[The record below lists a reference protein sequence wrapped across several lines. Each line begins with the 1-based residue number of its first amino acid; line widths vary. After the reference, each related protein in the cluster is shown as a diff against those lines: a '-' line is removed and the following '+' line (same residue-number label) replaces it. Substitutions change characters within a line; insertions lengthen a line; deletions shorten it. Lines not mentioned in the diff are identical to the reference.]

1 MNRDNYTP
9 EQLKIIDSR
18 NENLIVSAAAGSGKT
33 TVMIERIKDLIV
45 KDRVPISNFL
55 VVTFTRASSK
65 DMCEKLIKS
74 LSEQDP
80 DPFIIE
86 QIDDVATA
94 DVSSLHSFCARLLK
108 TYFYEAGLD
117 PTFVVLAED
126 ETETLKQKALN
137 MLIDDLVDSGN
148 KDYYILL
155 DALQQNR
162 DDASIRETI
171 RRLDDFFN
179 VIFDREKWFNEKTK
193 SLYEPVLN
201 KNRACNIING
211 YVSGRIKKIREEI
224 ALKIQNY
231 IKFPKFVEYLQNIDS
246 ELMTI
251 NIDNGFV
258 KNAERI
264 YQIKNFGA
272 PPKDYKEWEE
282 IRESLDDFR
291 NFINKELK
299 NYRENFI
306 SNNMDTLVT
315 ELAGARKL
323 AEALFDITNKYREI
337 YDDLKKDKGGLDFND
352 LERYTIKVLENEN
365 IREALRKRYKY
376 IFVDEYQDINEIQ
389 EKIIS
394 LISQDTNRFMVG
406 DLKQS
411 IYGFRLCEPEIFL
424 NKYNQYKKDKN
435 CNAYD
440 LSYNFRSNANILEF
454 VNMIFSDR
462 MTEDFGGVNYKENGK
477 LNAGG
482 NVPDEEPV
490 TLCYV
495 DTDGLE
501 KSVIEESEIRKVYSV
516 KNHMQ
521 EDEVDNL
528 KETAVAEYIC
538 TEILDLVA
546 NRKIYDAKT
555 RQERNVGFKDIAI
568 LIPSRKGLLPSLVET
583 LENYEIPYSTDAKI
597 NILKD
602 DNINSVYNYLKLI
615 YDDKDDQTLFS
626 VLYSSIGNFTLNEL
640 AILRENNPNCKF
652 YYQCL
657 QNIEQ
662 NNQLNAKIV
671 QKVQKFIQNLQF
683 YRTITGYR
691 NLKQIANRIVEDFNL
706 KNIISMQ
713 ADGEYKLNLLDKFI
727 NNLPN
732 TNVYEYFS
740 DNEQESIFCEGSTT
754 ENSVKIMTIH
764 QSKGLEF
771 PVAFV
776 ANVGRTFNLKGLRT
790 SNIISKEFGIGIDY
804 FDTINRYKNTSLA
817 KEAVKLSEFHKTIE
831 EEQRLLYVALTRAVN
846 KLYVVG
852 NRSISS
858 IKPGF
863 AERPTC
869 FANWFDNFV
878 YMSING
884 QSLDLD
890 GVKIIVKD
898 ALSLIK
904 SSQESD
910 KQQIIFAKPNKQCIE
925 LIETAM
931 SYRYPNS
938 ELCDKLQKTSVTEIA
953 SGYHESEEVYQK
965 YNATIKSSSIDK
977 GNAYHKLMQYINFE
991 SDTIQKLEENIA
1003 ELVKTGKLQTEEVNF
1018 VDKSAILA
1026 LLNSKEF
1033 KNIIKNAEIL
1043 REKEFFMNMGDRI
1056 NVQILQ
1062 GVVDLAMLYPDGT
1075 AVICDYKTGNFLNSQ
1090 NLSKYSKQISLYS
1103 DAIEKSFDVK
1113 VTKKAIIAIEQG
1125 KIFYI

>member
-1 MNRDNYTP
+1 MNRDNFTP

-65 DMCEKLIKS
+65 DMCEKLVKS

-126 ETETLKQKALN
+126 ETEILKQKALN
-137 MLIDDLVDSGN
+137 MLIDELVESDN
-148 KDYYILL
+148 KNYFALL

-162 DDASIRETI
+162 DDTNIRETI
-171 RRLDDFFN
+171 RKLDDFFN
-179 VIFDREKWFNEKTK
+179 VIFDREKWFKEKTK
-193 SLYEPVLN
+193 SLYEPVLD

-211 YVSGRIKKIREEI
+211 YVCGRIKKIRQEI
-224 ALKIQNY
+224 ALKIEAY
-231 IKFPKFVEYLQNIDS
+231 KKFPKFVEYLQNIDS
-246 ELMTI
+246 ELMAI
-251 NIDNGFV
+251 NINNGFV

-264 YQIKNFGA
+264 YQINNFTT
-272 PPKDYKEWEE
+272 PPKDYKEFEE
-282 IRESLDDFR
+282 LRKSLDDFR
-291 NFINKELK
+291 EFINKELK
-299 NYRENFI
+299 NYKDNFI
-306 SNNMDTLVT
+306 SDDKNMLAS
-315 ELAGARKL
+315 ELSGAKKL
-323 AEALFDITNKYREI
+323 AEALFDITNRYRSI

-352 LERYTIKVLENEN
+352 LERYTIKVLENSE
-365 IREALRKRYKY
+365 IRKTLQNRYKY
-376 IFVDEYQDINEIQ
+376 IFVDEYQDINEVQ

-394 LISQDTNRFMVG
+394 LISSENNRFMVG

-440 LSYNFRSNANILEF
+440 LSYNFRSNTNILEF

-477 LNAGG
+477 LNAG
-482 NVPDEEPV
+482 VLLPDEKPV

-501 KSVIEESEIRKVYSV
+501 KSSKNETAPRKIYSV
-516 KNHMQ
+516 KNHQQ
-521 EDEVDNL
+521 EDEIDNL
-528 KETAVAEYIC
+528 KESAVAEYIC
-538 TEILDLVA
+538 GEILDLVA
-546 NRKIYDAKT
+546 NKTIYDAKT
-555 RQERNVGFKDIAI
+555 KTERNIGYKDIAI
-568 LIPSRKGLLPSLVET
+568 LVPSRKGFLPSLIES
-583 LENYEIPYSTDAKI
+583 LENYEIPYSADAKI

-602 DNINSVYNYLKLI
+602 DNINSLYNYLKLI

-626 VLYSSIGNFTLNEL
+626 VLYSNIGNFTLNEL
-640 AILRENNPNCKF
+640 TKLRISNPNCRF

-657 QNIEQ
+657 QNVDQ
-662 NNQLNAKIV
+662 NDKLNAKII
-671 QKVQKFIQNLQF
+671 QKVQKFMQNLQF
-683 YRTITGYR
+683 YRMKTGYQ
-691 NLKQIANRIVEDFNL
+691 NLKQIAKSIVEDYNI

-713 ADGEYKLNLLDKFI
+713 PDGEYKLNLLDKFLES
-727 NNLPN
+727 LPTSN
-732 TNVYEYFS
+732 IYEYFAGG
-740 DNEQESIFCEGSTT
+740 EPESIMCEGTSS

-776 ANVGRTFNLKGLRT
+776 ANVGRAFNLKGLRT
-790 SNIISKEFGIGIDY
+790 SNIISKELGVGIDY
-804 FDTINRYKNTSLA
+804 YDTINRYKNTSLA

-831 EEQRLLYVALTRAVN
+831 EQQRLLYVALTRAIN

-852 NRSISS
+852 NRSIYSL
-858 IKPGF
+858 KPGF
-863 AERPTC
+863 AERPSC
-869 FANWFDNFV
+869 FANWFDDFIYKFV
-878 YMSING
+878 NG
-884 QSLDLD
+884 EKFDN
-890 GVKIIVKD
+890 VNIVILD
-898 ALSLIK
+898 ALNLIRA
-904 SSQESD
+904 SSVAE
-910 KQQIIFAKPNKQCIE
+910 KQQILFVKPSEKYTK
-925 LIETAM
+925 LIEDAIN
-931 SYRYPNS
+931 YRYHNQD
-938 ELCDKLQKTSVTEIA
+938 LCNKTQKTSVTEVA

-965 YNATIKSSSIDK
+965 YNSVIKTSSIDK
-977 GNAYHKLMQYINFE
+977 GNAYHKLMQYISFDSN
-991 SDTIQKLEENIA
+991 TIQKLEDNIA
-1003 ELVKTGKLQTEEVNF
+1003 ELVKDGKLLKDEVRYI
-1018 VDKSAILA
+1018 DKSAIIK
-1026 LLNSKEF
+1026 LLNNPEF
-1033 KNIIKNAEIL
+1033 ISIIKNAKVL
-1043 REKEFFMNMGDRI
+1043 KEKEFFMNMGNKD

-1062 GVVDLAMLYPDGT
+1062 GVVDLAIINADGT
-1075 AVICDYKTGNFLNSQ
+1075 AIICDYKTGNFLNPQ
-1090 NLSKYSKQISLYS
+1090 NLNKYAMQINLYCT
-1103 DAIEKSFDVK
+1103 AMEKSFGLK
-1113 VTKKAIIAIEQG
+1113 VVKKAIIAIEQG